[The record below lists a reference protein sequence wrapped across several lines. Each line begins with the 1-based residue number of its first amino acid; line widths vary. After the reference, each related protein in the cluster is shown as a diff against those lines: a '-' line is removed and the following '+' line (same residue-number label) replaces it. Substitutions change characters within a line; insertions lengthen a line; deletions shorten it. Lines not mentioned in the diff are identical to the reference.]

1 MQKGKPQRMC
11 IACRQMKDKPT
22 LVRLVSQEG
31 KIVVDETFK
40 KNGRGAY
47 ICRTDECLKK
57 AIKTKAFF
65 RALKVEID
73 QETLQQLESI
83 CKK

>member
-1 MQKGKPQRMC
+1 MQKSKPQRMC
-11 IACRQMKDKPT
+11 IACRQMKDKT
-22 LVRLVSQEG
+22 SLVRLVSEG
-31 KIVVDETFK
+31 EKIVVDETFK

-47 ICRTDECLKK
+47 ICKANECLKK
-57 AIKTKAFF
+57 AIKTKAFS

-83 CKK
+83 CRK